1 MPISL
6 KHINTSDSDTIK
18 LDKVNYNFDQL
29 VANGGGPRGPQGPI
43 GETGIQGT
51 TGVQGFQG
59 VEGNQGTQGTQ
70 GPILPNYW
78 KNLNILPQDPPLI
91 TIEAKTLIPISYI
104 GDNFAPVIKIGY
116 VEADSE
122 YGTKSDL
129 VGGKTPY
136 QWNINRRPY
145 STSNLR
151 FLSSVDLDT
160 AYDFK
165 LNREGGTKDSM
176 TMGFLDLNYSTTEY
190 VSGGISFRSSVGS
203 SDSLYINRNET
214 LFKKPTTFDSP
225 VISED
230 AFFIQNSNEGTGKIA
245 ISDDINGLV
254 KFKDVKD
261 LGGTVAVG
269 TIISVPTSIFNSSFV
284 NNETVNIGN
293 DEPLRLSCGSG
304 NGIYDGW
311 YLCNGKTWDNGSSFS
326 YKVPQLGMFTYRI
339 YDNINS
345 GTPNSQGLADQQ
357 ALPNSILAGVPDA
370 SYKNVNHIHAGNG
383 YSMYA
388 EPNPGNSLIYSYSE
402 STVSETQWP
411 FTVGTG
417 TTFKVKQLP
426 QIIYLG
432 KSGLKWTD
440 QGTGQNP
447 FVLLTFKLNDSNP
460 FTNSP
465 TTSKLSPNPYTLT
478 STLGTS
484 DITISTK
491 LGNAASYSFESKVTA
506 PAGYYWEK
514 DALPLPSSITGL
526 PGYATITSIFKDPA
540 GSATFPTSIIIEFSI
555 SSHPVF
561 APNQTLITETLSIN
575 TTNMIRS
582 IVTPITIS
590 TTNPTNVTLIGA
602 FNTYIPSYN
611 LVNGYTFTAQY
622 KANTGY
628 TFIQANGALPS
639 VSIAESFDGIL
650 EINGTISVSGAG
662 SSNEILYIPMR
673 LRDVPQATSNVL
685 QYAVNINSGVW
696 AKMPI
701 ITLCTADVNKTNY
714 TLYNTIVN
722 TGAYTR
728 IGQVV
733 TNNTS
738 KTIYIFVGIDQRN
751 SPQWKDC
758 NAWGCTTYYYNWAV
772 DGKWRNND
780 SATNYIQA
788 YAGDWTSNAA
798 GILNYY
804 WSGYYS
810 IASGQALYGVL
821 QQETSS
827 DPNHTIELFW
837 SFSPTDIASRTRF
850 TYNLY

>member
-29 VANGGGPRGPQGPI
+29 VANGGGPRGPQGSI
-43 GETGIQGT
+43 GQTGPQGT

-70 GPILPNYW
+70 GPISPNYW
-78 KNLNILPQDPPLI
+78 RNLPEGV
-91 TIEAKTLIPISYI
+91 IEAKTILPIHYS
-104 GDNFAPVIKIGY
+104 GDSFAPVVKIGY

-122 YGTKSDL
+122 YGTKSAL

-151 FLSSVDLDT
+151 FLSRADTDT

-165 LNREGGTKDSM
+165 LNRDGVKDLM
-176 TMGFLDLNYSTTEY
+176 TMSFLNPLDSTTEY
-190 VSGGISFRSSVGS
+190 VSGGTSFRSSVGS
-203 SDSLYINRNET
+203 SDSLYIDRNDT
-214 LFKKPTTFDSP
+214 IFKKPTTFDSP
-225 VISED
+225 VIIED
-230 AFFIQNSNEGTGKIA
+230 SFYIQNANEATGKVA
-245 ISDDINGLV
+245 ISEDINGHV

-261 LGGTVAVG
+261 LGGTVSVG
-269 TIISVPTSIFNSSFV
+269 TIVSIPPSIFTNNSNFV
-284 NNETVNIGN
+284 VTETVSIGN
-293 DEPLRLSCGSG
+293 DEPLRIACGRG
-304 NGIYDGW
+304 IGIYDGW
-311 YLCNGKTWDNGSSFS
+311 YLCNGKTWADGNSFS
-326 YKVPQLGMFTYRI
+326 YKVPQLGMFTYTI
-339 YDNINS
+339 YDNTLS

-357 ALPNSILAGVPDA
+357 SLPNSILPGVAVP
-370 SYKNVNHIHAGNG
+370 SYKNVNHIHAGNS
-383 YSMYA
+383 YSMSA
-388 EPNPGNSLIYSYSE
+388 LPDPGNSLIYSYSE
-402 STVSETQWP
+402 SAFVISQWP

-478 STLGTS
+478 SNLGTS

-514 DALPLPSSITGL
+514 DAIPLPSSITGL
-526 PGYATITSIFKDPA
+526 PAYATITEIVKDPA
-540 GSATFPTSIIIEFSI
+540 GSTTFPTSIIIKFNI

-561 APNQTLITETLSIN
+561 AQNQTLITETLSIN
-575 TTNMIRS
+575 TDSMIRS
-582 IVTPITIS
+582 IVTPITIR
-590 TTNPTNVTLIGA
+590 TTNPTNVTLIGT

-611 LVNGYTFTAQY
+611 LINGYTFTAQY

-685 QYAVNINSGVW
+685 QYEVNINSGVW

-701 ITLCTADVNKTNY
+701 ITYSSADLNKTNY
-714 TLYNTIVN
+714 TRYNTIVN

-728 IGQVV
+728 IGQTV

-738 KTIYIFVGIDQRN
+738 KTIYIFVGLDQRN
-751 SPQWKDC
+751 TPFWKTC
-758 NAWGCTTYYYNWAV
+758 SFWRCEYYYYNWAV
-772 DGKWRNND
+772 HGKWRNND
-780 SATNYIQA
+780 SATNYIQT

-821 QQETSS
+821 QQESSS

-837 SFSPTDIASRTRF
+837 SFSPTDISSRKQF

>member
-18 LDKVNYNFDQL
+18 LDNVNYNFDQL

-43 GETGIQGT
+43 GQTGIQGT

-78 KNLNILPQDPPLI
+78 KNLSETGD
-91 TIEAKTLIPISYI
+91 IEAKTLIPISYI

-165 LNREGGTKDSM
+165 LNKEGGTKDSM

-190 VSGGISFRSSVGS
+190 VSGGTSFRSSVGS
-203 SDSLYINRNET
+203 GDSLYINRNET

-230 AFFIQNSNEGTGKIA
+230 AFFIQNANEGTGKIA

-269 TIISVPTSIFNSSFV
+269 TIISVPTSIFNSNFV
-284 NNETVNIGN
+284 NNEIVSIGN
-293 DEPLRLSCGSG
+293 NEPLRLSCGRG
-304 NGIYDGW
+304 EGIYDGW
-311 YLCNGKTWDNGSSFS
+311 YLCNGKTWDDGSSFL
-326 YKVPQLGMFTYRI
+326 YTVPQLGMFTYKI
-339 YDNINS
+339 FDNTLSTN
-345 GTPNSQGLADQQ
+345 TNSQGLADQQ
-357 ALPNSILAGVPDA
+357 ASANSALPGAAVP

-388 EPNPGNSLIYSYSE
+388 APKPGNSLIYSYYGFTSE
-402 STVSETQWP
+402 SQWP
-411 FTVGTG
+411 FNVGGG

-432 KSGLKWTD
+432 KSNLRWTD
-440 QGTGQNP
+440 QGTGQDP
-447 FVLLTFKLNDSNP
+447 IVPLTFKLDDLNP
-460 FTNSP
+460 YITGA
-465 TTSKLSPNPYTLT
+465 TTSKLNPDPYTLT
-478 STLGTS
+478 STLGTAN
-484 DITISTK
+484 ITVNTK
-491 LGNAASYSFESKVTA
+491 LGLASAYSFTSNVTA
-506 PAGYYWEK
+506 PAGYYWL
-514 DALPLPSSITGL
+514 ANAIPSPSSITGL
-526 PGYATITSIFKDPA
+526 PGYATITSIVADPA
-540 GSATFPTSIIIEFSI
+540 GSTAFPTSIIITFSI
-555 SSHPVF
+555 SSHPQLP
-561 APNQTLITETLSIN
+561 PNQIQITHILGID
-575 TTNMIRS
+575 TTSLIRS

-590 TTNPTNVTLIGA
+590 TTNPTNTTLLGA
-602 FNTYIPSYN
+602 FNRYIQSYN
-611 LVNGYTFTAQY
+611 LANGYTFTAEY

-628 TFIQANGALPS
+628 TFIQANGALPT
-639 VSIAESFDGIL
+639 VSIAESFDGVL
-650 EINGTISVSGAG
+650 EINGTISVTGAG
-662 SSNEILYIPMR
+662 TSNEILYIPMR
-673 LRDVPQATSNVL
+673 LRDIPQAISSGL
-685 QYAVNINSGVW
+685 QYTVNINSVW
-696 AKMPI
+696 PKMPI

-733 TNNTS
+733 TNNTP
-738 KTIYIFVGIDQRN
+738 KTIYIFVGLDQRDTP
-751 SPQWKDC
+751 SWRTCSFYRCK
-758 NAWGCTTYYYNWAV
+758 TYYYNWAV
-772 DGKWRNND
+772 DGKWRYND
-780 SATNYIQA
+780 SETNYIQA
-788 YAGDWTSNAA
+788 YAGDDTANVA

-804 WSGYYS
+804 WSSYYS
-810 IASGQALYGVL
+810 IGPGQALYGVL

-837 SFSPTDIASRTRF
+837 SFSPTDVASRTQF
-850 TYNLY
+850 TYWLY